1 MINNSVLAMIVHNVQ
16 DEYMLG
22 IADREDQAMRMLD
35 SHRKDALGLLLE
47 LVEAR
52 EAVQLA
58 SVHVLD
64 DIHQASDRLRQVAIL
79 LLEALVASEPLLE
92 PFCFERYVH
101 NIW

>member
-1 MINNSVLAMIVHNVQ
+1 MIVPNVQ

-22 IADREDQAMRMLD
+22 IADREDKAMRMLD

-47 LVEAR
+47 LVETR

-58 SVHVLD
+58 SVHALD
-64 DIHQASDRLRQVAIL
+64 GIHQASDRLRQVAIL
-79 LLEALVASEPLLE
+79 LLEALVASESLLE

>member
-1 MINNSVLAMIVHNVQ
+1 MIVHNVQ

-52 EAVQLA
+52 EVVQLA
-58 SVHVLD
+58 SVHALD
-64 DIHQASDRLRQVAIL
+64 GIHQASDRFGQAAIL
-79 LLEALVASEPLLE
+79 LLEALVTSEPLLE